1 MRDVDIDPAIWGPTQ
16 DDLDK
21 ELENKNCFEN
31 RKKYTP
37 DQKITLM
44 ILLFSKRTML
54 RGKAWKNELLVSSS
68 PLSSRPESPQQ
79 LEKNT

>member
-1 MRDVDIDPAIWGPTQ
+1 MRDVDIDPAILGPIQ

-37 DQKITLM
+37 DQKNHLNDFA
-44 ILLFSKRTML
+44 LLEENNAPRKSL
-54 RGKAWKNELLVSSS
+54 ENELLVSSS
-68 PLSSRPESPQQ
+68 PLFQPTRKLSKS
-79 LEKNT
+79 